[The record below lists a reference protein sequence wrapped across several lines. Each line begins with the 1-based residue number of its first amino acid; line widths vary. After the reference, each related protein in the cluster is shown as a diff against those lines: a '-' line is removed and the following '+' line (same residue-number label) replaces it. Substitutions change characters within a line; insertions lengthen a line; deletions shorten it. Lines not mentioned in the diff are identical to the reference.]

1 MQVYHNAAH
10 SISYETVLRME
21 NTLANDVLERYKK
34 NGYVFVP
41 RNFAESSD
49 TIDMLWTTLT

>member
-34 NGYVFVP
+34 NRYVFVP

-49 TIDMLWTTLT
+49 TIDMLWTILT